1 MRLSDMNT
9 QPSHRPPAAP
19 GKKWV
24 RVTKTEQS
32 MDEKGYFVSK
42 DVVEWEE
49 VDDVEKPINKPKLS
63 VASETAAK
71 SQGVKKAP
79 ASQPKSQKAGK
90 VQATMA
96 SFFSKK

>member
-1 MRLSDMNT
+1 MNT

-24 RVTKTEQS
+24 RVTRTEQS

-49 VDDVEKPINKPKLS
+49 VDDEKAVNKPNLS

-79 ASQPKSQKAGK
+79 PSQPKSQKAGK